1 MTSIYAIYNL
11 LQAVVTNLLV
21 VRGTYRSLS
30 LVIYGNTAED
40 LGQFNIEVD
49 LDSSLT
55 KTVSVVE
62 GSLEDLPFALQ
73 RTNPTEKLICPLNAL
88 SLDLVAPNLSIEIKH
103 LVHLTFKIL
112 ELPNLGDTVKT
123 AVNAIVSAASNHAT
137 HNLRYLISGVNKY
150 AESRFEKNDR
160 CKCDFTETRKELM
173 YIYNNALHVS
183 GNAAPD
189 FFQGAS
195 LSEFEAEPVSSKQ
208 LMDRFSEYFKI
219 SNDTGVSGH
228 PQLPEVT

>member
-1 MTSIYAIYNL
+1 M
-11 LQAVVTNLLV
+11 VTNLLV

-73 RTNPTEKLICPLNAL
+73 KTKPTEKLICPLNAL
-88 SLDLVAPNLSIEIKH
+88 SLDLVAPNIPIEIKH
-103 LVHLTFKIL
+103 LLHLTFKIL
-112 ELPNLGDTVKT
+112 ELPNLGDTIKT
-123 AVNAIVSAASNHAT
+123 AVNTIVSAASNHAT
-137 HNLRYLISGVNKY
+137 HSLRYLINGVNKC

-160 CKCDFTETRKELM
+160 CKCDFTETMKELV
-173 YIYNNALHVS
+173 YIYNSAEHAS
-183 GNAAPD
+183 GNATPE
-189 FFQGAS
+189 FLQGAG

-208 LMDRFSEYFKI
+208 LMDTFSEYFKI
-219 SNDTGVSGH
+219 NNDTGVSGH
-228 PQLPEVT
+228 PQLSEVT